1 MTNSLYIIGAGSHA
15 SVIVDVANSN
25 KYKIK
30 CLVDINSKNIKNE
43 KKFGIP
49 VNNSTYLEK
58 IKKNSLVFLAIGD
71 NEIRFNYFK
80 KFRGK
85 FNFINLISK
94 SSQISKNSTLGKGN
108 YIGPNVVINGGT
120 NIGNNCIL
128 NTSSVIEHDV
138 NIGDNI
144 HICPSVT
151 IGGNTKINDNCFI
164 GLGSNIIDKIIIG
177 KNVTLGAGSL
187 VNKNLETNSTYYGS
201 PVKKID

>member
-15 SVIVDVANSN
+15 SVIVDVASSN
-25 KYKIK
+25 NYKIK
-30 CLVDINSKNIKNE
+30 CLVDINPKNIKNE
-43 KKFGIP
+43 KKFGIT
-49 VNNSTYLEK
+49 VKNTTYLKK

-71 NEIRFNYFK
+71 NEIRSKYFK
-80 KFRGK
+80 KFKDK

-108 YIGPNVVINGGT
+108 YIGPNAVINGGS

-151 IGGNTKINDNCFI
+151 IGGNTTINDNCFI
-164 GLGSNIIDKIIIG
+164 GLGSNIINQIIIG

-187 VNKNLETNSTYYGS
+187 VNKNLKPNSIYYGS
-201 PVKKID
+201 PAKKVD